1 MWSRWRLSTL
11 LYFLSL
17 SERILGE
24 IQQILK
30 KSNRKFCHIL
40 GIRYLIKII
49 LILTIFFY
57 NFRIFY
63 IKAYYV
69 SEQKTKQVSIY
80 SLFVREYITRI
91 SQVEK
96 LHCSKLLAKIRKHI
110 EM

>member
-1 MWSRWRLSTL
+1 M
-11 LYFLSL
+11 
-17 SERILGE
+17 LGE

-63 IKAYYV
+63 LKAYYV
-69 SEQKTKQVSIY
+69 SEQKTKKASIY

-91 SQVEK
+91 SHVEK
-96 LHCSKLLAKIRKHI
+96 LHFSKLLAKIRKHI